1 MFDGF
6 ELTRCQGNGVH
17 LRVRYGGDGPPVL
30 LLHGHPRTHA
40 TWHRVAPLL
49 AAAGHTVVCPDLRGY
64 GQSDKPLTDP
74 EHRPY
79 SKRAMAD
86 DCLAVMRRLGHE
98 RFAVVGHDR
107 GAYVATR
114 LALDHPEAVSA
125 VSVLDAVPIGE
136 ALRRCNATFAASWW
150 HWFFLGQTDKPAER
164 IINADPDAWYKA
176 TPEQMGAEAYE
187 DYHRAIHNPATVHA
201 MCEDY
206 RAGLGVDR
214 EHDDTDRQAG
224 RRINCPLQ
232 VLWATHDDMVDLYG
246 DVLSVWRDWAS
257 NRLDGGPIDSGHH
270 IAEEA
275 PEALVV
281 ALREFWTGTEGNN
294 PRLEHTA
301 DQLKR

>member
-6 ELTRCQGNGVH
+6 ELTRCEGEGVR
-17 LRVRYGGDGPPVL
+17 LRVRYGGRGPAVL

-64 GQSDKPLTDP
+64 GESDKPPTD
-74 EHRPY
+74 ERHSPY
-79 SKRAMAD
+79 SKRAMAG

-125 VSVLDAVPIGE
+125 LSVLDAVPLGE
-136 ALRRCNATFAASWW
+136 ALRRCDAAFAASWW

-164 IINADPDAWYKA
+164 LINADPDAWYRA

-187 DYHRAIHNPATVHA
+187 DYRRAIHDPATVHA

-214 EHDDTDRQAG
+214 EHDDADRHAG
-224 RRINCPLQ
+224 RRVTCRLQ
-232 VLWATHDDMVDLYG
+232 VLWATDDDMADLYG
-246 DVLSVWRDWAS
+246 DVLSVWRDWAVD
-257 NRLDGGPIDSGHH
+257 RPTGGPIASGHH

-275 PEALVV
+275 PEALVT
-281 ALREFWTGTEGNN
+281 ALREFWRST
-294 PRLEHTA
+294 
-301 DQLKR
+301 